1 MLPVLSPAISA
12 GGTRALCLLLSTRET
27 QGRLLSVTL
36 GAQPA
41 GAAVPPRSPQLPSQW
56 GSCST
61 SAVAHSHPGQMGD
74 TEVSRQLEGCFCH
87 FAWIEMVNGSYF

>member
-1 MLPVLSPAISA
+1 MLPVLSPAIGA

-41 GAAVPPRSPQLPSQW
+41 GAAVPPHSPPAAITVGKLQHVSSGPQPPRSDRR
-56 GSCST
+56 
-61 SAVAHSHPGQMGD
+61 H
-74 TEVSRQLEGCFCH
+74 
-87 FAWIEMVNGSYF
+87 